1 VKRFLRALSL
11 VVVAVAVV
19 GLWVTQ
25 CSGPQPVVVGDP
37 TIRPPAQAGQP
48 YEVEAT
54 VANTGPGHGQVQVTF
69 RLRDTSNGRAYE
81 RLEQAALEPGE
92 RTRVVAEFDVA
103 EADYTPEVEV
113 QYPSGL

>member
-1 VKRFLRALSL
+1 VKRLLPGVVS
-11 VVVAVAVV
+11 VVVAVVAV

-25 CSGPQPVVVGDP
+25 CSGPRPVVVGDP
-37 TIRPPAQAGQP
+37 MLRAPVQEGQP

-81 RLEQAALEPGE
+81 RLEEAALEPGE
-92 RTRVVAEFDVA
+92 RTRVVAEFNVA

-113 QYPSGL
+113 QYPPGL